1 MNSKKRLKKRAI
13 ALESLCDYL
22 VREVNDMDFA
32 LDIEGNKS
40 DINKLI
46 EELKDVKNEV
56 TSLRM
61 NIADEQH
68 WIFNANKQ
76 FEDLKRQLKDLREG
90 YNNNVPQLLNDVKS
104 LDHENVYKFYKLKGD
119 VKRYS
124 TYLSDV
130 YKIESARLVPDK
142 SPKFFTRGLHVSVT
156 PKGVK
161 QYFVVAENLGDA
173 MKIAESQFRGW
184 VYWA

>member
-1 MNSKKRLKKRAI
+1 MISKKKLQGKLNSLQSLVETSNLIVDTSI
-13 ALESLCDYL
+13 AP
-22 VREVNDMDFA
+22 VV
-32 LDIEGNKS
+32 EGNRS

-61 NIADEQH
+61 NIAD
-68 WIFNANKQ
+68 KQ

-119 VKRYS
+119 VKRDS

-173 MKIAESQFRGW
+173 MKIAESQIRGH
-184 VYWA
+184 VEWA